1 MHSVILAMPY
11 VYVTKP
17 FVGQMSWK
25 IKLIKLSY
33 ALQFLFIGYGHVRSV
48 IKQWET
54 TFISLQNL
62 SHKSQVLALLTKPTI
77 RKFFTDLRLLSKRNG
92 SPTLY
97 KKGQVT

>member
-25 IKLIKLSY
+25 IQLIQLSY

-77 RKFFTDLRLLSKRNG
+77 RKFFHRL
-92 SPTLY
+92 TTTI
-97 KKGQVT
+97 KKEMVHLFFTFW